1 MCILLDWSSLWFK
14 VNGKTRYSKSGDCEI
29 FIILPHPDHIKLSD
43 RDNIFW
49 QIVGK
54 YWQTCVSLAWRFYM
68 LESLFA
74 LPSFNI
80 LSNKKFY
87 FHLQTWI
94 SQHLWQWQQTR
105 APFLLALQ
113 ERSQKTPKNAL
124 CPICVKWIHQ
134 LGLRSLFQWLTI
146 RGKKAK
152 RGWLNLE
159 IFFEQQKVGHS
170 CY

>member
-54 YWQTCVSLAWRFYM
+54 YWQTCVSLVWRFYM

-94 SQHLWQWQQTR
+94 IVSLTMKANKSTIPTSSPGKVPENPKECTVPHLCEMDSPTR
-105 APFLLALQ
+105 T
-113 ERSQKTPKNAL
+113 QKSIPVADN
-124 CPICVKWIHQ
+124 
-134 LGLRSLFQWLTI
+134 
-146 RGKKAK
+146 
-152 RGWLNLE
+152 
-159 IFFEQQKVGHS
+159 
-170 CY
+170 